1 VIQSFCLTC
10 CEKRPYLLEERH
22 ASFTVR
28 GCTYTYLERSAYCVV
43 CGDEIY
49 VPEVNDWN
57 VQAREDVYFAVSHEG
72 AEADGRQTKWGL
84 L

>member
-1 VIQSFCLTC
+1 
-10 CEKRPYLLEERH
+10 
-22 ASFTVR
+22 
-28 GCTYTYLERSAYCVV
+28 V